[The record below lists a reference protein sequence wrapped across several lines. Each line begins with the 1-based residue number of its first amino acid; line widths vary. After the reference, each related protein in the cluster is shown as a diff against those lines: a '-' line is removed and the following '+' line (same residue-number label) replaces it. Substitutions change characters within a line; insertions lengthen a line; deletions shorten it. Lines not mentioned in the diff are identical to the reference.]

1 LWFSLPIAKLLA
13 TSRLLLITIG
23 FGSNLDPVVVGIP
36 FTGMLHD
43 LVFTMNGTLLCVAG
57 RLVSKRGSN
66 DSKTETGRIL
76 ETLYRRP
83 VVATLKQPVDL

>member
-1 LWFSLPIAKLLA
+1 
-13 TSRLLLITIG
+13 
-23 FGSNLDPVVVGIP
+23 
-36 FTGMLHD
+36 MLHD